1 MSSRILPSGKL
12 PASQLARLVLGQL
25 SPRRSEVVLRPAVG
39 EDAAALRFGEEL
51 CVVTSDPITGATY
64 DLGWL
69 GVHVCCNDLGAMGA
83 EPVALQVVLLLPV
96 GTSEEWLRNLMT
108 RMEAA
113 CAVLNV
119 EITGGHTEV
128 TDRVREPVFIGT
140 ALGRVRPGG
149 RLVSTRG
156 ARPGDALVVT
166 KALGLEGSAILAA
179 EARDE
184 LARSLP
190 PERLTAVLQEA
201 EGYRQEIS
209 VVREGLLAA
218 EAGATAMHDVTE
230 GGLYVALR
238 ELAAGSGLAFRVY
251 AASLPVRP
259 ATRLICTALGLDP
272 LGLVS
277 SGALLI
283 AHPRPLELQD
293 RLVQAGITATVIGEL
308 VEAGPSSGLAPG
320 QGVLI
325 TADEVTTAIPWPV
338 REEDE
343 LWRYWAQRRAPQD
356 VEPSSAGHC

>member
-1 MSSRILPSGKL
+1 MEILPEGKL
-12 PASQLARLVLGQL
+12 PPAQLSRLVLGQL
-25 SPRRSEVVLRPAVG
+25 SPRRPEVVIRPAIG
-39 EDAAALRFGEEL
+39 EDAAALRFGDEL

-96 GTSEEWLRNLMT
+96 GTSEDWLRSVMA

-113 CAVLNV
+113 CAALNV

-140 ALGRVRPGG
+140 ALGRVRPGR
-149 RLVSTRG
+149 RLVSSHG
-156 ARPGDALVVT
+156 AQPGDALLVT
-166 KALGLEGSAILAA
+166 KALGLEGTAILAA
-179 EARDE
+179 EARDDLSRR
-184 LARSLP
+184 LA
-190 PERLTAVLQEA
+190 PEKLAAILQEA

-209 VVREGLLAA
+209 VVKEGLLAA

-238 ELAAGSGLAFRVY
+238 ELAAGSGLAFRVH
-251 AASLPVRP
+251 AEALPVRY
-259 ATRLICTALGLDP
+259 ATRVICAALGLDP
-272 LGLVS
+272 LGLIS

-283 AHPRPLELQD
+283 AHPRPLELKE
-293 RLVQAGITATVIGEL
+293 RLAEAGIPASVIGEL
-308 VEAGPSSGLAPG
+308 VAAGPESGLAPG
-320 QGVLI
+320 EGVLI
-325 TADEVTTAIPWPV
+325 TAGGTAGESAGGAPGSVPWPV

-343 LWRYWAQRRAPQD
+343 LWRYWAQRRTP
-356 VEPSSAGHC
+356 